1 MTTESIDFLSEL
13 NPSQRRAAKHFCGP
27 LLVVAGAGSGKTRAL
42 TYRIANLIRNEGVE
56 PEHILAVTFTNK
68 AAREMKERIERVFAE
83 ERSQQKMEKPL
94 AALEP
99 EEQVRVRSQV
109 WKAYIKPLWIGTFHS
124 LCARILRFD
133 IDKYKDESGRMWE
146 RNFSIFDESD
156 VMDLMKEIV
165 KTKLNLDD
173 KKFEP
178 RKVRYQISAAK
189 NKGWSPDDLEANEPG
204 YRGRTLARVYREYQN
219 GLAANNGLDFDD
231 LIRVPVEL
239 FRQNKEVL
247 DYWHRQFHHILVDE
261 YQDTNRTQYDL
272 LRLLATNGR
281 NTREAENWENRSI
294 FVVGDIDQCQPEGS
308 TVLTT
313 EGYLPIERLDPER
326 HRLASYDRQQLAIA
340 SRKEGYGFDKADRSY
355 NGRLIVVRAGDK
367 QASTTPNHLWPIRWT
382 PLAKN
387 QIYVTYL
394 MRQGDL
400 YRVGSCKLFENGLFN
415 LGQEATKYKARGT
428 WILVANREGNSAF
441 KNEAKIASVYGIPRE
456 PFELIK
462 PENRANPE
470 RAEECLQY
478 FGRIPKYPLYSK
490 KNAMKLSGRASI
502 IEVAAANLIPG
513 LMAVGV
519 MQEQKQEVSWEEMTL
534 QYEEYSGLVYSLDV
548 DRHQVYFTNGLLTHN
563 SIYSFRMADFTILME
578 FQEDFGDRLSDEDTQ
593 TMVKLEENYRS
604 RENILEVANQL
615 IANNSERID
624 KVLRATRGQG
634 EPIYCHR
641 AYDEVEEAEFVV
653 EQISRIEASN
663 PEIDWNQFAI
673 LYRTNAQSRSFE
685 DKLIMADIPYRVVGG
700 LRFYDRREVKD
711 MLAYLRAIANPADN
725 ISLKRIIN
733 TPRRNIGKTTIE
745 RIENVATELGVPL
758 WEIIGDTTSINTVAG
773 RSAKA
778 VIKFAEMMAGWQEQI
793 GELTA
798 AEILDGLMEDSGYLE
813 ALKNE
818 GTEEADNRLANLQ
831 QLYNAIVQYGEDNED
846 SSLMAFLEN
855 ASLASDLD
863 SLGDGDA
870 AVSLM
875 TLHSAK
881 GLEFPVVFVVGMQ
894 EGLFPHFRSLD
905 DPRAMEEERRL
916 CYVGITRAEEQLFL
930 THATQRRLWG
940 SSETSRP
947 SRFFKELP
955 VELLEGN
962 AVPKRRKIA
971 KKSSSQKSNSV
982 VSEVA
987 SAAIWTIG
995 DRALHDDFGEGKVT
1009 HVFGQ
1014 GKKMTVAVKFSRGG
1028 AKIIDP
1034 KTTNLQK
1041 LE

>member
-1 MTTESIDFLSEL
+1 MTTQSIDFLSQL
-13 NPSQRRAAKHFCGP
+13 NPSQRRAAEHFCGP

-83 ERSQQKMEKPL
+83 ERSQQKEGKPL

-99 EEQVRVRSQV
+99 EQQKRVRSQV

-133 IDKYKDESGRMWE
+133 IDKYQDESKRKWE

-165 KTKLNLDD
+165 RSKLNLDD

-219 GLAANNGLDFDD
+219 GLAANNALDFDD

-239 FRQNKEVL
+239 FRQNQEVL

-272 LRLLATNGR
+272 LRLLATNGE
-281 NTREAENWENRSI
+281 NTREAKNWENRSI

-313 EGYLPIERLDPER
+313 EGYVPIEKLDGDR
-326 HRLASYDRQQLAIA
+326 HRLASYDRQQLAMA
-340 SRKEGYGFDKADRSY
+340 SRKEGYGFDKAERPY
-355 NGRLIVVRAGDK
+355 NGQLVVVEAGGK
-367 QASTTPNHLWPIRWT
+367 KARCTPNHLWPIRWT
-382 PLAKN
+382 PLAKT
-387 QIYVTYL
+387 QTYVTYL
-394 MRQGDL
+394 MRRQKL
-400 YRVGSCKLFENGLFN
+400 YRIGSCKLFEKGVFN
-415 LGQEATKYKARGT
+415 LGEEAKRYKALGV
-428 WILVANREGNSAF
+428 WILTATSDRASALE
-441 KNEAKIASVYGIPRE
+441 KEAKIATAYNIPRAA
-456 PFELIK
+456 FELLE
-462 PENRANPE
+462 PDNPPNPE
-470 RAEECLQY
+470 RAEQCLQD
-478 FGRIPKYPLYSK
+478 FGRLLKYPLYSGK
-490 KNAMKLSGRASI
+490 TAMKLSGRASI
-502 IEVAAANLIPG
+502 VEIAAANLIPG

-519 MQEQKQEVSWEEMTL
+519 MQEGRQEVSWQEMTL
-534 QYEEYSGLVYSLDV
+534 QYEDYSGLVYSLEV
-548 DRHQVYFTNGLLTHN
+548 DRHQVYFTNDLLTHN

-578 FQEDFGDRLSDEDTQ
+578 FQEDFGDRLSDEETQ

-615 IANNSERID
+615 IANNTERID
-624 KVLRATRGQG
+624 KVLRATRGVG

-641 AYDEVEEAEFVV
+641 AYDEGEEAEFVV
-653 EQISRIEASN
+653 EQIRHIEAAN
-663 PEIDWNQFAI
+663 PEIDWNEFAI
-673 LYRTNAQSRSFE
+673 LYRTNAQSRPFE
-685 DKLIMADIPYRVVGG
+685 DKLVMADIPYRVVGG
-700 LRFYDRREVKD
+700 LRFYDRKEVKD

-745 RIENVATELGVPL
+745 RIENVANELGVPL
-758 WEIIGDTTSINTVAG
+758 WEIIGDNTSVNTVAG

-778 VIKFAEMMAGWQEQI
+778 VIKFGDMMASWQEKI
-793 GELTA
+793 GELAA
-798 AEILDGLMEDSGYLE
+798 AEILEGLMEDSGYID
-813 ALKNE
+813 ALKDE

-831 QLYNAIVQYGEDNED
+831 QLYNAVVQYGEDNED
-846 SSLMAFLEN
+846 SSLMRFLEN

-863 SLGDGDA
+863 NLGEGDA

-905 DPRAMEEERRL
+905 DPLAMEEERRL

-955 VELLEGN
+955 VDLLEGN
-962 AVPKRRKIA
+962 AVPKRRKSPQKSSR
-971 KKSSSQKSNSV
+971 KKSDSTA
-982 VSEVA
+982 EPAA
-987 SAAIWTIG
+987 SWVRG
-995 DRALHDDFGEGKVT
+995 DRVLHEDFGEGKVS
-1009 HVFGQ
+1009 HVFGEGQ
-1014 GKKMTVAVKFSRGG
+1014 KMTVAVKFSRGG

-1034 KTTNLQK
+1034 KTTTLQK

>member
-1 MTTESIDFLSEL
+1 
-13 NPSQRRAAKHFCGP
+13 
-27 LLVVAGAGSGKTRAL
+27 
-42 TYRIANLIRNEGVE
+42 
-56 PEHILAVTFTNK
+56 
-68 AAREMKERIERVFAE
+68 MKERIERVFAE

-99 EEQVRVRSQV
+99 EEQVRVRSHV

-133 IDKYKDESGRMWE
+133 IDKYQDESRRKWE

-165 KTKLNLDD
+165 KSKLNLDD

-219 GLAANNGLDFDD
+219 GLAANNALDFDD

-313 EGYLPIERLDPER
+313 EGYLPIEKLDPER
-326 HRLASYDRQQLAIA
+326 HRLASYDRQQLAMA
-340 SRKEGYGFDKADRSY
+340 SRKEGYGFDKQERPYD
-355 NGRLIVVRAGDK
+355 GRLIVVRAGDK
-367 QASTTPNHLWPIRWT
+367 QASSTPNHLWPIRWT
-382 PLAKN
+382 TLAKN

-394 MRQGDL
+394 MRQGEM

-415 LGQEATKYKARGT
+415 LGQEANKYKAVGT
-428 WILVANREGNSAF
+428 WILVATKDGNSAF
-441 KNEAKIASVYGIPRE
+441 KNEAKIASAYGIPRE

-462 PENRANPE
+462 TENRVAPE
-470 RAEECLQY
+470 RAEQCLQY
-478 FGRIPKYPLYSK
+478 FGRLPKYPLYSK
-490 KNAMKLSGRASI
+490 KNSMKLSGRASI
-502 IEVAAANLIPG
+502 IEVAAANLMPG

-519 MQEQKQEVSWEEMTL
+519 MQEQKQEVSWQEMTL

-578 FQEDFGDRLSDEDTQ
+578 FQEDFGDRLSDEETQ

-641 AYDEVEEAEFVV
+641 AYDEVEEADFVV

-798 AEILDGLMEDSGYLE
+798 AEILEGLMEDSGYVE
-813 ALKNE
+813 ALQNE

-982 VSEVA
+982 ASGVA
-987 SAAIWTIG
+987 SAANWVIG